1 MAVRCCEACGLPVW
15 VDSDGIVRDSAGGP
29 HVKNSGECF
38 STLKLRMGDWWAK
51 SEASSK
57 LRKDEED
64 ERCMT
69 GKFAPK
75 SGVCV
80 VCKGVVVGRVAY
92 PHSDMIGGPPMR
104 AYVSGWDCENCG
116 LMYRRCPK

>member
-1 MAVRCCEACGLPVW
+1 MKMPRLDPDALKRACAELPA
-15 VDSDGIVRDSAGGP
+15 RL
-29 HVKNSGECF
+29 EQ
-38 STLKLRMGDWWAK
+38 M
-51 SEASSK
+51 
-57 LRKDEED
+57 RKDAED
-64 ERCMT
+64 ERCLT

-80 VCKGVVVGRVAY
+80 VCKGPVVGRISY
-92 PHSDMIGGPPMR
+92 PHSDMIGGPPMQ